1 MMKIIQKFLLQRNDE
16 KNSKVSFIKAEDNI
30 SFLSRDDY
38 LDLIENYLLLDR
50 NSQLEGLFD

>member
-1 MMKIIQKFLLQRNDE
+1 MMKKIQKFLLMRNDE

>member
-1 MMKIIQKFLLQRNDE
+1 MMKKIQKFLLQRNDE